1 MTSLEKMKKFGKK
14 IHKFTERFSEKY
26 ENFKAEKITPKFSKF
41 LNNDIE
47 PKVVDKNE
55 NIDLKK

>member
-1 MTSLEKMKKFGKK
+1 MIFDNWEKKFGRR
-14 IHKFTERFSEKY
+14 IHKFTEGISEKY

-41 LNNDIE
+41 TNNDIE
-47 PKVVDKNE
+47 PKVIDKNE